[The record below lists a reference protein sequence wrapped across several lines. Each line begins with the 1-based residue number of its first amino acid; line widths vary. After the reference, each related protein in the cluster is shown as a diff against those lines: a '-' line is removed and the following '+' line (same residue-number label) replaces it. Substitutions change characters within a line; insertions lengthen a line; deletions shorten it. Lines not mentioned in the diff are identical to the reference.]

1 MRLKNFLLCVTSSI
15 IFLQS
20 INPSVEWPDPTPW
33 PEQFHALL
41 CMTLYSGGHQIT
53 DLWYD
58 WPKGRNVNLQQKQLG
73 VFMYDIEWNNGT
85 SFYYTLGTNGTCETV
100 DFGVGIPRPD
110 FLDGA
115 NYLGTEVKDGFLCNV
130 WEKVDFIWYYEDVAT
145 KRPVRWDF
153 YDGIITHVMTFE
165 VGATL
170 PDSTVQAPDY
180 CFTAQKDV

>member
-73 VFMYDIEWNNGT
+73 VFM
-85 SFYYTLGTNGTCETV
+85 
-100 DFGVGIPRPD
+100 PD

-170 PDSTVQAPDY
+170 PDSTVQAPEY

>member
-1 MRLKNFLLCVTSSI
+1 M
-15 IFLQS
+15 
-20 INPSVEWPDPTPW
+20 E
-33 PEQFHALL
+33 
-41 CMTLYSGGHQIT
+41 LYSGVHQIT

-73 VFMYDIEWNNGT
+73 VYMYDVEWNNGT
-85 SFYYTLGTNGTCETV
+85 SFYYTKGINGTCQTIE
-100 DFGVGIPRPD
+100 FGVGIPRPG

-115 NYLGTEVKDGFLCNV
+115 NYLGTQVKDGFLCNV

-165 VGATL
+165 AGATL
-170 PDSTVQAPDY
+170 PDSVVQAPHY
-180 CFTAQKDV
+180 CFTAKPKREDV

>member
-73 VFMYDIEWNNGT
+73 VFM
-85 SFYYTLGTNGTCETV
+85 
-100 DFGVGIPRPD
+100 PD

-153 YDGIITHVMTFE
+153 YDEEREGALTLLKAASGTKDDPV
-165 VGATL
+165 VG
-170 PDSTVQAPDY
+170 STRTGVTVLHPW
-180 CFTAQKDV
+180 